1 MILPIIWLMPI
12 YQHSIFFL
20 LISFGKGDALTPLE
34 FSIGPD
40 LGSKPF
46 ITPLLSPSW
55 IEWNEKRSIAKSDKV
70 YHCVFYDQHLWLL
83 ATAQFLFLKSDK
95 SVFGLHW
102 REKTK
107 DQQSKKGLFFSKT
120 VKDLMVNNWLNAA
133 TETKTI
139 ESCYVWPKK
148 RNAFS
153 LILLQVSPQKRPLFT
168 SDESGQVL
176 NYLPLSS
183 LSLARS

>member
-1 MILPIIWLMPI
+1 MKSGP
-12 YQHSIFFL
+12 QQN
-20 LISFGKGDALTPLE
+20 LI
-34 FSIGPD
+34 
-40 LGSKPF
+40 
-46 ITPLLSPSW
+46 
-55 IEWNEKRSIAKSDKV
+55 RSIIVMIRSAV
-70 YHCVFYDQHLWLL
+70 LYDQHLWLL

-107 DQQSKKGLFFSKT
+107 DQQSIRGLIFSKEKE
-120 VKDLMVNNWLNAA
+120 KDLMVNIWLNAE

-139 ESCYVWPKK
+139 ESCYIWPKK

-183 LSLARS
+183 FLGTFINVSHFLPNLFIKLSENWFRSFKIE